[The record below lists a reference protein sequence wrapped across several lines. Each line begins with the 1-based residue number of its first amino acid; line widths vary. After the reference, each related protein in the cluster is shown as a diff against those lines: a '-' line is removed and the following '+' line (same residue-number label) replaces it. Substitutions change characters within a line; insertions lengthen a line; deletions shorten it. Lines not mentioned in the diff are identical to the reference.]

1 MFLYFSNSF
10 KSCQNN
16 SSWVSLTKYVN
27 CKYVRVLRKMYF
39 TPFLLCREQ
48 TQNLGRAVEI
58 LTQFA
63 DDLNNEHEQL
73 YSRHKRDADRG
84 VT

>member
-1 MFLYFSNSF
+1 MYLE
-10 KSCQNN
+10 
-16 SSWVSLTKYVN
+16 
-27 CKYVRVLRKMYF
+27 KMYF
-39 TPFLLCREQ
+39 TPFLLCRE
-48 TQNLGRAVEI
+48 QNLGRAVEI

>member
-1 MFLYFSNSF
+1 MYLE
-10 KSCQNN
+10 
-16 SSWVSLTKYVN
+16 
-27 CKYVRVLRKMYF
+27 KMYF